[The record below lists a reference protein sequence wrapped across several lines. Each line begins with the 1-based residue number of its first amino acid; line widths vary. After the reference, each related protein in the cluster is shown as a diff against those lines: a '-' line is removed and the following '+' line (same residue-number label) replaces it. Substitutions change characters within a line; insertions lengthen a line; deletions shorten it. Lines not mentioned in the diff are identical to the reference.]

1 MTQKVDIVIRDE
13 GYRRSTLPPFLT
25 ALYIQ
30 IRQYNTK
37 LTSFVLFSLPRTRA
51 GTETRPYDFG

>member
-1 MTQKVDIVIRDE
+1 MKETVEVPPKLAVKLITFRTQTTT
-13 GYRRSTLPPFLT
+13 Y
-25 ALYIQ
+25 
-30 IRQYNTK
+30 TK